1 MGADGNPSYLRDW
14 FRCLRCGETA
24 KKLYRKALTVCKAK
38 PVEITP
44 EQFIQTHTN
53 CISDEEVIIRDIIL

>member
-1 MGADGNPSYLRDW
+1 MFGEMGADGNPSYLRDW

-44 EQFIQTHTN
+44 EQFIQRSIVFLTKK
-53 CISDEEVIIRDIIL
+53 